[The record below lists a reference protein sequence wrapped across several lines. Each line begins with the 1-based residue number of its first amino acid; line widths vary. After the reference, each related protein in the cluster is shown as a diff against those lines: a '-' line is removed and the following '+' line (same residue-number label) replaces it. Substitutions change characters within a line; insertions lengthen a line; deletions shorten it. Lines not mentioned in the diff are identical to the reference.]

1 MDPFTILL
9 TTVLLAGAAAVTVMW
24 RKILHWAE
32 MQLFPWLAANMPE
45 LEPVARQAF
54 TVLDRAVVTLRQ
66 ATREAWR
73 ELRRSLLK
81 QVADF
86 VRQVDG
92 GWLLQITSW
101 IASSADTVRPQ
112 VTKVVTQQQVSYD
125 ELPADVRRE
134 YLRNN
139 RISHSL
145 NVTELRDTELETVD
159 A

>member
-9 TTVLLAGAAAVTVMW
+9 MTVLLAGATAVTVLW
-24 RKILHWAE
+24 GKILHWAE
-32 MQLFPWLAANMPE
+32 LQLFPWLAANIPE
-45 LEPVARQAF
+45 LEPIARQAF
-54 TVLDRAVVTLRQ
+54 AVLDKAVVSLRN

-81 QVADF
+81 QVAEF
-86 VRQVDG
+86 VRQFDG
-92 GWLLQITSW
+92 GWVLELTSW
-101 IASSADTVRPQ
+101 IATSSATVRPQ
-112 VTKVVTQQQVSYD
+112 VTKVVTQQQVRYD

-139 RISHSL
+139 KISHSL
-145 NVTELRDTELETVD
+145 NVTELRDTELRMAD